1 MNLEKY
7 RAEMSRKN
15 PDRFFIEDT
24 LSSLKNTP
32 KVAPKK
38 HRALKTIGSIGLSAA
53 VLTGAFF
60 GAGAIR
66 DIFKDIPAVPDI
78 TQAEITKETEVMEEQ
93 PTINAD
99 KIEANESGI
108 LATPLSNP
116 KYTVRVETEDGKVP
130 LNEDT
135 TVSEMLACGVPV
147 ITKNGVLGL
156 EYLCTAIR
164 DYKDKKPYF
173 SFVTADITGDAHFY
187 RYYEIKN
194 SVFSRY
200 WEYDHTH
207 YLSVTKHD
215 EGYFRND
222 FALLGSSYNEAF
234 SSIELYGSYN
244 NLNSN
249 MGFITMYDTLRVTGM
264 DKEERKA
271 LFYKNITSDI
281 EGYHPIL
288 SVIYNGECLGK
299 FRMNKFIE
307 KIESGAEYAAV
318 QYTDITTTDEYDE
331 RFYSIEYCDGV
342 YSIFTLTD
350 GIGGSLKTEYFD
362 GYELKDNKVIFD
374 NGSARYTFD
383 LSLTPDEDAAFYGE
397 SVEIRDDLL
406 LASYRYPTKPSDERL
421 ELSFDAIWLQET
433 VRANLLDKLVIN
445 EEYSDEEHYALELF
459 RYTHDGVMWINN
471 DAADLYMPD
480 GARLMPENNTESGI
494 VVDVDYELDYNCATL
509 ALRYSNVI
517 LNEDNVLG
525 TSGDGKKYKLS
536 NVYISSEDD
545 SWEAYLMPDGKY
557 YAILTVDDILTLADS
572 LYVHSDNSISINH
585 YIYEGRGYRSF
596 APYELFFDAENS
608 EWIVRAR

>member
-7 RAEMSRKN
+7 RLEMSRKN

-24 LSSLKNTP
+24 LSSLKQQP
-32 KVAPKK
+32 KAAPEK
-38 HRALKTIGSIGLSAA
+38 HRVLKTIGGLGLSAA

-66 DIFKDIPAVPDI
+66 DIFKDIPAVPDVTEEPGI
-78 TQAEITKETEVMEEQ
+78 TETTESMEEL
-93 PTINAD
+93 PSVTAD

-116 KYTVRVETEDGKVP
+116 KYTVRVETADGKVP

-147 ITKNGVLGL
+147 ITENGLLGL

-173 SFVTADITGDAHFY
+173 SFVTATAGENNFY
-187 RYYEIKN
+187 RYYEVKN
-194 SVFSRY
+194 SNLSRY

-207 YLSVTKHD
+207 YLNVTKLN
-215 EGYFRND
+215 EGYFTGD
-222 FALLGSSYNEAF
+222 FASLGSSYNENY
-234 SSIELYGSYN
+234 SSIELYGNYGRN
-244 NLNSN
+244 FY

-271 LFYKNITSDI
+271 LFYENVTKDVD
-281 EGYHPIL
+281 GWYPIL

-307 KIESGAEYAAV
+307 KIENGAECAGV

-342 YSIFTLTD
+342 YSIFTVTD
-350 GIGGSLKTEYFD
+350 GIGGSFKTEYFD
-362 GYELKDNKVIFD
+362 GYEIKDNKVIFD
-374 NGSARYTFD
+374 NGSAHYTFD
-383 LSLTPDEDAAFYGE
+383 LSLTPDEDAEFYGK
-397 SVEIRDDLL
+397 SVEIHDILDLGG
-406 LASYRYPTKPSDERL
+406 SRYPTESRDERL
-421 ELSFDAIWLQET
+421 ELSFDTLWLEET
-433 VRANLLDKLVIN
+433 VRDNILDKLVIN
-445 EEYSDEEHYALELF
+445 EEYSDEEHYALELS
-459 RYTHDGVMWINN
+459 RYTHDGIMWINN
-471 DAADLYMPD
+471 DSVDSYLPD
-480 GARLMPENNTESGI
+480 NARLMPENNTECGI
-494 VVDVDYELDYNCATL
+494 VVDVDYEMDYNCATL

-536 NVYISSEDD
+536 NVYISSDDD

-557 YAILTVDDILTLADS
+557 YAILTKDDILNLANS
-572 LYVHSDNSISINH
+572 LYVHNDNSVSINH
-585 YIYEGRGYRSF
+585 YVYEGRGYRSF

-608 EWIVRAR
+608 KWIVRAN